1 MTWLRLEPNFYS
13 VISVAKLS
21 LGVSVCWR
29 WLERGFWIC
38 SKNSAKLVECL
49 YVSPRWKVS
58 SRRNV
63 WYPRAVFWNG
73 TTSLW
78 YGPDRWLIFHFF
90 NLFLSKH
97 LRSNKNCLIDRCTFP
112 VSLRKKKKEKK
123 RKWNVRSKKLHI
135 SRAYFNCH
143 LTISRSRGNK

>member
-1 MTWLRLEPNFYS
+1 MTWRRLEPNFYS

-38 SKNSAKLVECL
+38 SKNSAKLVECF

-63 WYPRAVFWNG
+63 WYPRVVFWNG

-90 NLFLSKH
+90 NVFLSKH
-97 LRSNKNCLIDRCTFP
+97 LRSNKNCLIDWYTFA
-112 VSLRKKKKEKK
+112 VSLRKTK
-123 RKWNVRSKKLHI
+123 RKKTKMKRTSQKITHI
-135 SRAYFNCH
+135 KNLFQLPTNYKQ
-143 LTISRSRGNK
+143 I